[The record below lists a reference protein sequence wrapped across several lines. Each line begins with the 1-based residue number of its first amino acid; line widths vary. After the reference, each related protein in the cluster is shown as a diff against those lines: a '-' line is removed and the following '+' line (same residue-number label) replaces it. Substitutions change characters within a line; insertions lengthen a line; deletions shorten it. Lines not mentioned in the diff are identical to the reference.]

1 MAPSRDAA
9 AAADVRAV
17 TGPAAA
23 AAHVR
28 IRLFAAYRD
37 AAGRAELSLP
47 VGGAD
52 GATTVGDIWRRLVAD
67 HPALAALP
75 PAAAVNAV
83 LARFDAPVAA
93 GDEVAFLPP
102 VSGG

>member
-1 MAPSRDAA
+1 MGDVTAPASAA
-9 AAADVRAV
+9 AEHIRV
-17 TGPAAA
+17 
-23 AAHVR
+23 
-28 IRLFAAYRD
+28 RLFAAYRD
-37 AAGRAELSLP
+37 AAGRAELALP
-47 VGGAD
+47 VGGAG
-52 GATTVGDIWRRLVAD
+52 GAVTTVGDIWRRLVAD

>member
-1 MAPSRDAA
+1 MTPPGDAA
-9 AAADVRAV
+9 AVRV
-17 TGPAAA
+17 
-23 AAHVR
+23 
-28 IRLFAAYRD
+28 RLFAAYRD
-37 AAGRAELSLP
+37 AAGSAELELP
-47 VGGAD
+47 LGAVGAGGA
-52 GATTVGDIWRRLVAD
+52 TVGDVWRRLVAD

>member
-1 MAPSRDAA
+1 VAPSGDA
-9 AAADVRAV
+9 
-17 TGPAAA
+17 PAAA
-23 AAHVR
+23 AGASDVTAPASAAAEHIRV
-28 IRLFAAYRD
+28 RLFAAYRD
-37 AAGRAELSLP
+37 AAGRAELALP
-47 VGGAD
+47 LGAA
-52 GATTVGDIWRRLVAD
+52 GATVGDVWRRLVAD

-83 LARFDAPVAA
+83 LVRFDAPVVA